1 MSSCQSFLLL
11 AVRYTLKVLVL
22 IFHPNTTF
30 TSEGKP
36 SAKCLVWFMMD
47 VRWVASF
54 GEGGW
59 KRHSRASGTA
69 WVILRRMSSFI
80 APAMKMSSIKLSVMM
95 SRGGRVTIRGS
106 AAPKGVWVG
115 SRVGVVSK
123 KGKLDVN
130 VDVSQVGSKERSKAR
145 SVALSLMMLKS
156 AGAGADPKGRRVS
169 KYAILARMVMQVT
182 AACIAVW
189 ILL

>member
-80 APAMKMSSIKLSVMM
+80 APAMKMSSIKLSAMM
-95 SRGGRVTIRGS
+95 SLGGRVMRRGS
-106 AAPKGVWVG
+106 AFPNSVGVLESCGVESRKSKFDCRVVVSHVG
-115 SRVGVVSK
+115 SRAR
-123 KGKLDVN
+123 
-130 VDVSQVGSKERSKAR
+130 SQAR
-145 SVALSLMMLKS
+145 SVALSLMILKS
-156 AGAGADPKGRRVS
+156 AGAGAEPNGNLVRR
-169 KYAILARMVMQVT
+169 
-182 AACIAVW
+182 
-189 ILL
+189 